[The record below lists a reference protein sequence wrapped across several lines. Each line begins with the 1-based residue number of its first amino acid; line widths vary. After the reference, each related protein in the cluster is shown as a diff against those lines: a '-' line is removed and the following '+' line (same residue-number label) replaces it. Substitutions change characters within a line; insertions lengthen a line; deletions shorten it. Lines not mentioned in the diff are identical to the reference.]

1 MIASEFEWLCKCI
14 FLRFPKWYSCM
25 FGTLLPHGVLPL
37 IKNAK
42 LDGPE
47 RTPLLVVSFRSN
59 HPNDC
64 GNASGVHHTICCL
77 MRC

>member
-1 MIASEFEWLCKCI
+1 
-14 FLRFPKWYSCM
+14 M

-47 RTPLLVVSFRSN
+47 RTPLLVASLRSN

-64 GNASGVHHTICCL
+64 GNASGVHHIFCCL